1 MKKLLVALLCA
12 LVSVLTISA
21 QDIAER
27 DWRKDVRYFGEE
39 LPRRHY
45 NLFAQKSES
54 EFRKEVEEVAEQ
66 CRDCSKLE
74 LAVRL
79 QQILAGLGDTHTAI
93 EFAWYI
99 DGNRILPVGL
109 AGFGDDYVVLSTT
122 ERYTRLLGW
131 NLVAVN
137 GLPIKEVEQRFCSL
151 VTVDNV
157 SNVRSLVPLLLSFSE
172 LHNLL
177 GVYEG
182 DRAELTFAKNGAQ
195 ERVGMSVVP
204 LSKERKPLEIKDVA
218 LCIRNKGQ
226 FFTEEL
232 IDNGAIYYVQ
242 YNKCWGRELEAKL
255 RDPKLAEQLPAFKE
269 FADRVRATIKEGKM
283 QKVVFDLRYN
293 TGGSS
298 AQFTELVEQLAE
310 ELKQHPELKIYCVV
324 GRSTFSSGILN
335 ALDLKLKLDARL
347 VGEPTAGKPNHF
359 GEVRSFR
366 LPDSEIEVRY
376 STKYFKML
384 KNDMPTLA
392 PDVEIDLTVDDY
404 VNGIDPVLEW
414 VRAQ

>member
-1 MKKLLVALLCA
+1 MKKQLVALLCA
-12 LVSVLTISA
+12 LVSVLNVAA
-21 QDIAER
+21 QDVAAR
-27 DWRKDVRYFGEE
+27 DWRKDVQFFGEE
-39 LPRRHY
+39 LPRRHF

-54 EFRKEVEEVAEQ
+54 EFRKEVEEVAER
-66 CRDCSKLE
+66 CRQCSKLE

-79 QQILAGLGDTHTAI
+79 QQVLAGLGDTHTAI
-93 EFAWYI
+93 NFAQYI
-99 DGNRILPVGL
+99 DGNRTLPVGL

-122 ERYTRLLGW
+122 EEYARLLGW

-137 GLPIKEVEQRFCSL
+137 GRPIKEVEQRFCSL

-177 GVYEG
+177 GVFEG
-182 DRAELTFAKNGAQ
+182 DHAELTFAKNGVQ
-195 ERVGMSVVP
+195 ERVEMSVVP
-204 LSKERKPLEIKDVA
+204 LSKARENLQTKDFA
-218 LCIRNKGQ
+218 LCIRNKDQ

-255 RDPKLAEQLPAFKE
+255 RDPKLAEQLPAFQE
-269 FADRVRATIKEGKM
+269 FADRVRATISGGTM

-293 TGGSS
+293 SGGSS

-310 ELKQHPELKIYCVV
+310 ELGQHPDLKIYCVV
-324 GRSTFSSGILN
+324 GRETFSSGILN

-392 PDVEIDLTVDDY
+392 PDVEIDLTVEDY
-404 VNGIDPVLEW
+404 VSGVDPVLEW